1 MKKFKN
7 ILLTSLLSVAAAM
20 GISSCSLIND
30 ESDCVDSVNIFEF
43 VYDHN
48 LKFADA
54 FTAEVKSVTLLG
66 FDENGTLVYAR
77 RERQSEMGPD
87 GKSLEVRM
95 KPGKYDFL
103 VWAGD
108 YDEHFDIATAEIG
121 KSKLTDFTSRM
132 QTEATHPDSPNAPEN
147 HGHSA
152 QRLEHLFHALVTLD
166 LPYSSPASP
175 ARHKINLVK
184 DTNTVRVMLQQQN
197 AHATLSADDFIFE
210 ITDRNGHLIHDN
222 SKHPDPTEGN
232 VMYHPWALGE
242 GSTEYISVPSRAS
255 EGDAPATGKVNVV
268 LAELTT
274 GRLFAD
280 NPTTLTIRRREDGQ
294 RLFSIPMVDFALM
307 VKSQRWAEMD
317 PQEYLDRQDEFSMT
331 FILDEKQK
339 WIAVEININGWR
351 YIHENVAFS

>member
-1 MKKFKN
+1 MKKYKN
-7 ILLTSLLSVAAAM
+7 ILLTSLLSVASAM

-43 VYDHN
+43 YYDHN

-54 FTAEVKSVTLLG
+54 FNAEVKSVTLLG
-66 FDENGTLVYAR
+66 FDKSGTLVYAR

-108 YDEHFDIATAEIG
+108 YDEHFEIASAEIG
-121 KSKLTDFTSRM
+121 KSKLTDFTCRL

-152 QRLEHLFHALVTLD
+152 KRLEHLFHALVSLD
-166 LPYSSPASP
+166 LTYSSPASP
-175 ARHKINLVK
+175 ARHKIHLTK

-197 AHATLSADDFIFE
+197 AETSIKSDDFIFE
-210 ITDRNGHLIHDN
+210 ITDRNGHLNHDN
-222 SKHPDPTEGN
+222 SKHPDLKEGN

-242 GSTEYISVPSRAS
+242 GSTEYITGESRAG
-255 EGDAPATGKVNVV
+255 EANGLPTGQVNVV

-274 GRLFAD
+274 GRLFID

-294 RLFSIPMVDFALM
+294 RLFSIPMIDFALM
-307 VKSQRWAEMD
+307 VKSQRWADMD

-331 FILDEKQK
+331 FILDQNQR